1 MPERD
6 EDERDDLLDD
16 DVEEQDRDDEDQDD
30 ADKDEWKPPSEM
42 EWRKV
47 QRALKRANKE
57 AENLRRNTETVDEAE
72 KEETEK
78 KIRDT
83 AVKESEARWKPIVV
97 RQAARAALAEA
108 GLVKNPNRLLKL
120 LDMDDIDV
128 SEDGDIDGLD
138 EQIRDF
144 KKEYPEFFGR
154 RTPRDVD
161 GGDKGSR
168 VSKNKGSADVIAR
181 ALTGGR

>member
-1 MPERD
+1 MTDRIDDDERD
-6 EDERDDLLDD
+6 ELQDE
-16 DVEEQDRDDEDQDD
+16 DVEEQDHDDNDD
-30 ADKDEWKPPSEM
+30 AGDAWKPPTEL

-57 AENLRRNTETVDEAE
+57 AENLRRNSETTNEAE

-78 KIRDT
+78 RIREE
-83 AVKESEARWKPIVV
+83 AVTDSEARWKPIVV
-97 RQAARAALAEA
+97 KQAARAALAEA

-120 LDMDDIDV
+120 LEMDDIDV
-128 SEDGDIDGLD
+128 SEDGEIDGLD

-154 RTPRDVD
+154 RSPRDVD

-168 VSKNKGSADVIAR
+168 ATRDKGSAALIAR
-181 ALTGGR
+181 SLTGGR